1 MTKPPPAW
9 AHKWCRNCVKH
20 GSKSCNLWHLP
31 GASACTDYQ
40 TADELFE
47 HPILVLQPKEEKS

>member
-1 MTKPPPAW
+1 MTKPPPTW

-31 GASACTDYQ
+31 GASACNEYKEGEKT
-40 TADELFE
+40 TR
-47 HPILVLQPKEEKS
+47 PKKEQQ